1 MKVLFNR
8 SQIAVVVGLGIA
20 VLAAGIAGAGPNHA
34 AKESKPSAATIR
46 KTKESLASVG
56 AFQSWAESYAAMQGA
71 KGKSALHAQGRAL
84 LQQRRQALAELVKLN
99 PELALKQALPVA
111 LRSKLPAEL
120 AAGLEE
126 RVSGTGDLSVLIY
139 CPGPNGVIRPMERR
153 VTLNGKTYPAYV
165 YGRREAQTT
174 KHGIPL
180 SGILVDGVLALDES
194 PIRELETGEAATD
207 AVWAAGAG
215 RHAAQ
220 TEIVAE
226 VGGQRYRFNSRAHL
240 EATKAELDA
249 AEAGLGPQPKKSH
262 RNILAGDSVTA
273 AAGGT
278 AGNGANPPTAWTTG
292 AKKILVIRVDFSDL
306 TGDPV
311 YPGIVGTAAYMDG
324 LANGPVADYY
334 VNSSYGQTTITN
346 IVTTQLYRLP
356 QTSTTYSASFDVDTL
371 HADARSLASADYNL
385 ADYDRICVVFSF
397 IPDFGFGGLAE
408 LGGPNLWVNGEFDF
422 RVYAHELGH
431 TYGLMHAGLWEVT
444 DGNPISPSG
453 SVVEYGDDFDTMGA
467 NFANDLRTDFNPYF
481 KNILG
486 WLRDDQVATAT
497 TAPATYRL
505 HTFDFSNSF
514 AATNAPLLALKVVKD
529 GTKSYWVGIRHN
541 FTDNPFM
548 ENGAYVI
555 WGYNQGGAGGGG
567 GYQSALLD
575 MVSPGNSLFDS
586 PLPIG
591 ATFND
596 AGIGIAIQPA
606 VAGGIAPDSYVDI
619 FINGGE
625 PVTPEARF
633 VIVTNYVS
641 GGNGNGVI
649 DYNECN
655 NLDLVI
661 TNGGNADAT
670 QVQVTVSTATPGVS
684 IGTRTVP
691 FPDLPTGA
699 GATNLVPITISTA
712 PFFVCGTPI
721 TLAVLIKSDQVTTTN
736 VLVLP
741 TGSLGT
747 PVRFDSTGAVAI
759 PDLNSAGTN
768 SVITVSGI
776 ASAVNKVT
784 VSMYLPH
791 TFVSDLYFE
800 LVGPDGTTVML
811 SDHNGG
817 SGNNFGVNCE
827 PENFRTTFDDDA
839 SLLVTGG
846 GAPFVGSFKPEESLA
861 AFVGKVG
868 TNVNGNWTLH
878 VVDDV
883 GFDIGTVECW
893 SLFISSAACDD
904 GGGTCPGADLRIG
917 LSDAPD
923 PVFIGSNLVYTIN
936 VTNFGPSEA
945 KGTVINHTLPSS
957 VVFVS
962 AFASQGGVSFS
973 GGTLVANVGNLPIA
987 GRATVTVNVIPTLA
1001 GNITSSATASSN
1013 EPDPDTANNTATTS
1027 TQVNPP
1033 ASDITV
1039 GLLDAP
1045 DPVLVGGT
1053 LTYTVSVTNKGPS
1066 TASNVT
1072 VTNTL
1077 PVSVAIHSATPS
1089 QGAVFI
1095 SGNLVIFNFG
1105 SLTNGGRASATI
1117 SVTPTAAGNITATAV
1132 ARASQIDPVLANNT
1146 SSATTVVGPAADLV
1160 LTLTDLPDPV
1170 VLGSN
1175 WVYTTTVTNQ
1185 GPSSANNVVINQ
1197 TLPAGVS
1204 VVSASATTGTPVV
1217 TGNAIATAISSLA
1230 SGAGTVI
1237 TVTANSTNLGTAISS
1252 ATVTAAEADPNPT
1265 DNSAS
1270 VSTVVATPFVSIVA
1284 AGSTLTAESLLP
1296 ADGAISPGETVT
1308 LQLRLRNAGNV
1319 SSTPVT
1325 ATLLA
1330 TNGITAPSGT
1340 ALSYGVLA
1348 ASGVSAF
1355 QTFSF
1360 TATGTN
1366 GGTIAA
1372 TLQVFTNGVFH
1383 TNVAFSFT
1391 LPTVRTFANTNP
1403 IVIGANGVP
1412 ALPASPY
1419 PSTIAVSGVNG
1430 LVGKVTVT
1438 VSNLSHS
1445 YPDDIDM
1452 LLVSPEGQKTI
1463 LMSDAGGQ
1471 PGNPAGVSGI
1481 TVTFDD
1487 AGAQIPD
1494 EGPLLTGSYHPTD
1507 YESGDAFNSPAP
1519 AGAYVASL
1527 STFAG
1532 ANANGTW
1539 ALYIMDDGSG
1549 DSGAISNG
1557 WSMAFTLI
1565 TPVNQVADLGLV
1577 ATATPSSGL
1586 IGNSITTTFTVTN
1599 AGPNAAAGVTL
1610 TNLVPAGASLVSAI
1624 ASQGAISTNGNVAIA
1639 SLGNL
1644 NVGATATLTVV
1655 VLPGLG
1661 SLTNATT
1668 GVVISPASVGTTDTD
1683 LNSANNTAA
1692 AVALV
1697 HLPVANLALTQT
1709 TATNYVTLSSNVTFA
1724 VTVTNLGPQSAL
1736 DVVVTDPLPAGFNF
1750 VSTSAGS
1757 FTNALNNLTV
1767 HLGNL
1772 AAGESSSFT
1781 ITATATTAGFRT
1793 NLATVAT
1800 SSSDTN
1806 LANNSVA
1813 LALVVVAPSPSI
1825 VAAGQLITAESL
1837 TSNGAVDLGETV
1849 TVSFSLQ
1856 NVGTAPTTNLRAT
1869 LQPSGGVAA
1878 PSAAQ
1883 SYGALALGGS
1893 ASRTFSFTAPNLS
1906 GGAVVATLALKDET
1920 PSATN
1925 DLGTVVF
1932 VFNLPGTVSFTNA
1945 AAITIL
1951 PSGPAT
1957 LYPSTISVSGVTGV
1971 VNQVSVRLNGF
1982 AHAFPD
1988 DVDVLLVSPSGHK
2001 VLLLSDAGGGHS
2013 VTNLNLTLADGNSA
2027 LPDSAA
2033 LTTGSFSPTD
2043 YGTGGDAF
2051 PAPAPAGTPA
2061 LALAAFK
2068 GGTPNGDWSLYVV
2081 DDSTGDA
2088 GAITG
2093 GWTLT
2098 LTTLSVVNPLA
2109 DLVIS
2114 VSAAPDAGAPNPPFV
2129 GSALIYTISVTNN
2142 GPDAATGVSVSDT
2155 LPAGLSYVSSSVSQ
2169 GSVAT
2174 GGSVTWTIG
2183 NLAVGGSAVATIR
2196 TATTTGGSVANT
2208 ASVSGSQI
2216 DLSAANNIA
2225 TATTTVRLPV
2235 RATFSNLVV
2244 TNGQLQFTLT
2254 GDVGLS
2260 YRISASTNLTTWT
2273 AISTNAVGANGSI
2286 KFTDSAAPAYS
2297 RRFYRAERLVP

>member
-1 MKVLFNR
+1 MKNWRKQIRDFLRWSPLRLFTGVAGIIIGASVATAAPFDR
-8 SQIAVVVGLGIA
+8 QISFTQPDGTVIQLHGKGDEFSAVFETAGGYTTVFDVTQRAYCFATLTAEGKLASSGVQVHLGSATTLGLQPGIRMSAAARRDEVVRRWQRWEQGMQTTTRWQALKDAGQQFNKKTAGQFSPPPFTTTGLKVGLTLL
-20 VLAAGIAGAGPNHA
+20 VDFSDDP
-34 AKESKPSAATIR
+34 ATVPQ
-46 KTKESLASVG
+46 ASIV
-56 AFQSWAESYAAMQGA
+56 EY
-71 KGKSALHAQGRAL
+71 
-84 LQQRRQALAELVKLN
+84 
-99 PELALKQALPVA
+99 
-111 LRSKLPAEL
+111 
-120 AAGLEE
+120 
-126 RVSGTGDLSVLIY
+126 
-139 CPGPNGVIRPMERR
+139 
-153 VTLNGKTYPAYV
+153 LNGDNYTGFGNNGSVKSYFFDNSNGQLTYTNVVTIY
-165 YGRREAQTT
+165 
-174 KHGIPL
+174 
-180 SGILVDGVLALDES
+180 
-194 PIRELETGEAATD
+194 IRA
-207 AVWAAGAG
+207 
-215 RHAAQ
+215 
-220 TEIVAE
+220 
-226 VGGQRYRFNSRAHL
+226 
-240 EATKAELDA
+240 
-249 AEAGLGPQPKKSH
+249 PQPKTVYNDTTKDAGDQA
-262 RNILAGDSVTA
+262 NILIKEALDTLKALPNYTTDILPLFDALTVDANNQVVACNVFYAGDNGGVWTMGLWPHSWSLFNVGAQPLGNGKSVFRYQITNIGNTLELGTFCHENGHMLCGYPDLYDYDYDSIGGAGVFCLMDYGGEGGNPAQICAYLKYASGWTTTTELNSSSSLLASVTA
-273 AAGGT
+273 AAGANFNHFYRMEKPGVATEYYLIENRQAAGRDAILPASGVAIWHIDELGDRDNQST
-278 AGNGANPPTAWTTG
+278 AYNTTHANYECTLVQADGQYHFQRNVNPGDANDLYYLGNPAAGGNEFSDASSPSARWWDG
-292 AKKILVIRVDFSDL
+292 SESGLLLADFS
-306 TGDPV
+306 
-311 YPGIVGTAAYMDG
+311 
-324 LANGPVADYY
+324 
-334 VNSSYGQTTITN
+334 
-346 IVTTQLYRLP
+346 
-356 QTSTTYSASFDVDTL
+356 
-371 HADARSLASADYNL
+371 ASADTMT
-385 ADYDRICVVFSF
+385 
-397 IPDFGFGGLAE
+397 
-408 LGGPNLWVNGEFDF
+408 F
-422 RVYAHELGH
+422 RV
-431 TYGLMHAGLWEVT
+431 
-444 DGNPISPSG
+444 
-453 SVVEYGDDFDTMGA
+453 
-467 NFANDLRTDFNPYF
+467 
-481 KNILG
+481 
-486 WLRDDQVATAT
+486 
-497 TAPATYRL
+497 
-505 HTFDFSNSF
+505 
-514 AATNAPLLALKVVKD
+514 
-529 GTKSYWVGIRHN
+529 
-541 FTDNPFM
+541 
-548 ENGAYVI
+548 
-555 WGYNQGGAGGGG
+555 GAGG
-567 GYQSALLD
+567 A
-575 MVSPGNSLFDS
+575 SLR
-586 PLPIG
+586 I
-591 ATFND
+591 
-596 AGIGIAIQPA
+596 I
-606 VAGGIAPDSYVDI
+606 
-619 FINGGE
+619 
-625 PVTPEARF
+625 
-633 VIVTNYVS
+633 TNYVS

-655 NLDLVI
+655 NLELVV
-661 TNGGNADAT
+661 TNIGIVDAT
-670 QVQVTVSTATPGVS
+670 HVSVTVSCTTPGVG
-684 IGTRTVP
+684 IGTRTVS
-691 FPDLPTGA
+691 FPDLPVGV
-699 GATNLVPITISTA
+699 GATNTAPITISTA

-721 TLAVLIKSDQVTTTN
+721 TLDVLIKSDQVTTTN

-741 TGSLGT
+741 TGSVGT

-791 TFVSDLYFE
+791 TFVSDLFFE
-800 LVGPDGTTVML
+800 LIGPDGTKVML
-811 SDHNGG
+811 SDHNGD
-817 SGNNFGVNCE
+817 SGNNYGVSCA

-861 AFVGKVG
+861 AFVGKLG

-883 GFDIGTVECW
+883 GADVGTVECW
-893 SLFISSAACDD
+893 SLFISSATCVD

-945 KGTVINHTLPSS
+945 KGTVINHTLPAS

-1001 GNITSSATASSN
+1001 GNITSAATVSSN

-1077 PVSVAIHSATPS
+1077 PVSAAIHSATPS
-1089 QGAVFI
+1089 QGSVFI

-1132 ARASQIDPVLANNT
+1132 ARASQIDPILANNT

-1175 WVYTTTVTNQ
+1175 WVYTITVTNQ
-1185 GPSSANNVVINQ
+1185 GPSSANSVVINQ

-1204 VVSASATTGTPVV
+1204 VVNASATTGTPVV
-1217 TGNAIATAISSLA
+1217 AGNAIATAISSLA

-1237 TVTANSTNLGTAISS
+1237 AVTVNSTNLGTAISS

-1265 DNSAS
+1265 DNNAS

-1330 TNGITAPSGT
+1330 TNGITAPAGT
-1340 ALSYGVLA
+1340 ALSYGVLT
-1348 ASGVSAF
+1348 ASGASAF

-1360 TATGTN
+1360 TASGTN

-1507 YESGDAFNSPAP
+1507 YESGDGFNSPAP
-1519 AGAYVASL
+1519 AGAYVSSL

-1599 AGPNAAAGVTL
+1599 AGPNAAAGVAL
-1610 TNLVPAGASLVSAI
+1610 TNIVPAGDSLVSAI
-1624 ASQGAISTNGNVAIA
+1624 ASQGTVSTNGNVTIA

-1692 AVALV
+1692 AVVLV
-1697 HLPVANLALTQT
+1697 NLPVANLALAQT
-1709 TATNYVTLSSNVTFA
+1709 TATNYVTLNSNVTFA
-1724 VTVTNLGPQSAL
+1724 VTITNLGPQSAL

-1750 VSTSAGS
+1750 VATTAGS

-1767 HLGNL
+1767 HLGTL

-1800 SSSDTN
+1800 SSGDTN

-1869 LQPSGGVAA
+1869 LQPSGGVAT

-1883 SYGALALGGS
+1883 SYGALAFGGS
-1893 ASRTFSFTAPNLS
+1893 ATRTFSFTAPNIS

-1920 PSATN
+1920 PSVTN

-1932 VFNLPGTVSFTNA
+1932 VFNLPGHGLVHQCGRHHDSA
-1945 AAITIL
+1945 ER
-1951 PSGPAT
+1951 PGD
-1957 LYPSTISVSGVTGV
+1957 V
-1971 VNQVSVRLNGF
+1971 VSVHHFCEWCDWRRQPGQR
-1982 AHAFPD
+1982 
-1988 DVDVLLVSPSGHK
+1988 
-2001 VLLLSDAGGGHS
+2001 
-2013 VTNLNLTLADGNSA
+2013 A
-2027 LPDSAA
+2027 L
-2033 LTTGSFSPTD
+2033 
-2043 YGTGGDAF
+2043 
-2051 PAPAPAGTPA
+2051 
-2061 LALAAFK
+2061 
-2068 GGTPNGDWSLYVV
+2068 
-2081 DDSTGDA
+2081 
-2088 GAITG
+2088 
-2093 GWTLT
+2093 
-2098 LTTLSVVNPLA
+2098 
-2109 DLVIS
+2109 
-2114 VSAAPDAGAPNPPFV
+2114 
-2129 GSALIYTISVTNN
+2129 
-2142 GPDAATGVSVSDT
+2142 
-2155 LPAGLSYVSSSVSQ
+2155 
-2169 GSVAT
+2169 
-2174 GGSVTWTIG
+2174 
-2183 NLAVGGSAVATIR
+2183 
-2196 TATTTGGSVANT
+2196 
-2208 ASVSGSQI
+2208 
-2216 DLSAANNIA
+2216 
-2225 TATTTVRLPV
+2225 
-2235 RATFSNLVV
+2235 
-2244 TNGQLQFTLT
+2244 
-2254 GDVGLS
+2254 
-2260 YRISASTNLTTWT
+2260 
-2273 AISTNAVGANGSI
+2273 
-2286 KFTDSAAPAYS
+2286 
-2297 RRFYRAERLVP
+2297 ERLCPCLPG